1 MSQASI
7 GGEAGGL
14 ASQAPA
20 RRHRGWDVLGALGDR
35 FVRSGRLVMT
45 HPDGRTTV
53 HGEGSAPPVR
63 VTVRDRRTIL
73 RIFTN
78 PPLGIGESYMDGGL
92 HLPDGDVYAFL
103 DLIGRNFDHSNY
115 TPKRAGWARGLVR
128 SAWRAVDGFNDRAAA
143 RRNVSR
149 HYDLSTDFYRLF
161 LDPDLQYSC
170 AYFARPDMT
179 LGEAQAAKKAHIA
192 AKLRLSPGLRVL
204 DIGCGW
210 GGLGLDLAE
219 RGAAVTGVTL
229 SAEQLAV
236 AQARAAA
243 APQERRPDFR
253 LCDYRDVAGTFDR
266 IVSVGMFEH
275 VGRPNYETYF
285 DTIAARL
292 ADDGVAVVHSIG
304 RHGEPG
310 RTDPFVSRH
319 IFPGGYVPALS
330 ETLAAVERSG
340 LWVTDVE
347 VLRLH
352 YADTLR
358 AWRERCHA
366 HRAEIEALYDAR
378 FFRMWDYYLAV
389 SETGFRHAGLMV
401 FQLQL
406 AKRVDAL
413 PVTRGY
419 MLEA

>member
-1 MSQASI
+1 MSEGPDGPAT
-7 GGEAGGL
+7 EADAPGAAWRGL
-14 ASQAPA
+14 DLLAT
-20 RRHRGWDVLGALGDR
+20 LGDR
-35 FVRSGRLVMT
+35 FVLRGRLVLT

-53 HGEGSAPPVR
+53 HGDGSGPPVR
-63 VTVRDRRTIL
+63 VHVRDRRTIL
-73 RIFTN
+73 RILLN

-92 HLPDGDVYAFL
+92 VLPDGDVGVFL
-103 DLIGRNFDHSNY
+103 DLIGRNFDHSRY
-115 TPKRAGWARGLVR
+115 TPRRTGAAVRLWRA
-128 SAWRAVDGFNDRAAA
+128 AWRAVDGWNDRAAA
-143 RRNVSR
+143 RRNVRR
-149 HYDLSTDFYRLF
+149 HYDLSTEFYRTF
-161 LDPDLQYSC
+161 LDEDLQYSC

-179 LGEAQAAKKAHIA
+179 LDEAQAAKKAHIL
-192 AKLRLSPGLRVL
+192 AKLRLAAGQRVL

-210 GGLGLDLAE
+210 GGLGLTLAE
-219 RGAAVTGVTL
+219 AGAEVTGITL
-229 SAEQLAV
+229 SDEQLGV
-236 AQARAAA
+236 AQARVAALPA
-243 APQERRPDFR
+243 SRRPEFR
-253 LCDYRDVAGTFDR
+253 LQDYRDVAETFDR

-275 VGRPNYETYF
+275 VGRPNFETYF
-285 DTIAARL
+285 ETIADRL
-292 ADDGVAVVHSIG
+292 ADDGVAVVHAIG
-304 RHGEPG
+304 RHAEPG

-319 IFPGGYVPALS
+319 IFPGGYIPALS

-358 AWRERCHA
+358 LWRERCHA
-366 HRAEIEALYDAR
+366 RRAEIEALYDAR

-413 PVTRGY
+413 PLTRGY
-419 MLEA
+419 MLNDG

>member
-1 MSQASI
+1 MQEEPERAAA
-7 GGEAGGL
+7 EAAGGAPGRGRGVLSAL
-14 ASQAPA
+14 A
-20 RRHRGWDVLGALGDR
+20 DR
-35 FVRSGRLVMT
+35 FVRHGRLVLT
-45 HPDGRTTV
+45 HPDGRTTA
-53 HGEGSAPPVR
+53 HGDGAGAPVR
-63 VTVRDRRTIL
+63 VTVRDRRTVARML
-73 RIFTN
+73 LN
-78 PPLGIGESYMDGGL
+78 PALGVGESYMDGGL
-92 HLPDGDVYAFL
+92 ATPDGDVGAFL
-103 DLIGRNFDHSNY
+103 DLIGRNFDHS
-115 TPKRAGWARGLVR
+115 RHGDVRRGGLGRVALA
-128 SAWRAVDGFNDRAAA
+128 AWRTVDGWNDRRAA

-170 AYFARPDMT
+170 AYWARPGMT
-179 LGEAQAAKKAHIA
+179 LAEAQAAKKAHVM
-192 AKLRLSPGLRVL
+192 AKLQLAPGLRVL

-210 GGLGLDLAE
+210 GGLALSLAE
-219 RGAAVTGVTL
+219 AGAEVTGVTL
-229 SAEQLAV
+229 SSEQLET
-236 AQARAAA
+236 ARARATA
-243 APQERRPDFR
+243 QPADRRPDFR
-253 LCDYRDVAGTFDR
+253 LQDYRDVTETFDR

-275 VGRPNYETYF
+275 VGRPNYDAYF
-285 DTIAARL
+285 ASIAARL
-292 ADDGVAVVHSIG
+292 ADDGVALVHSVG

-352 YADTLR
+352 YADTLE
-358 AWRERCHA
+358 AWRARCHA
-366 HRAEIEALYDAR
+366 ARAEIERMYDTR

-389 SETGFRHAGLMV
+389 SETGFRRAGMMV

-413 PVTRGY
+413 PLTRDY
-419 MLEA
+419 MLAR

>member
-1 MSQASI
+1 MEGGPERAS
-7 GGEAGGL
+7 AGAEPVAAA
-14 ASQAPA
+14 ASG
-20 RRHRGWDVLGALGDR
+20 RGVLGALGDR
-35 FVRSGRLVMT
+35 FVRRGRLVLT

-53 HGEGSAPPVR
+53 HGDGAGAPVR
-63 VTVRDRRTIL
+63 VHVRDRRTIA
-73 RIFTN
+73 RILLN
-78 PPLGIGESYMDGGL
+78 PPLGIGEGYMDGGL
-92 HLPDGDVYAFL
+92 VTPDGDVGAFL
-103 DLIGRNFDHSNY
+103 DLIGRNFDHSRY
-115 TPKRAGWARGLVR
+115 TPRRTGPATRLWR
-128 SAWRAVDGFNDRAAA
+128 SAWRVVDGWNGRAAA
-143 RRNVSR
+143 RRNVRR

-161 LDPDLQYSC
+161 LDDDLQYSC

-179 LGEAQAAKKAHIA
+179 LGEAQAAKKAHIL
-192 AKLRLSPGLRVL
+192 AKLRLAPGARVL

-210 GGLGLDLAE
+210 GGLGLTLAE
-219 RGAAVTGVTL
+219 AGAEVTGVTL

-236 AQARAAA
+236 AQERAGAL
-243 APQERRPDFR
+243 PQTRRPDFR
-253 LCDYRDVAGTFDR
+253 LQDYRDVTETFDR

-275 VGRPNYETYF
+275 VGRPNFETYF
-285 DTIAARL
+285 DTIADRL
-292 ADDGVAVVHSIG
+292 ADDGVAVVHAIG
-304 RHGEPG
+304 RHAEPG

-358 AWRERCHA
+358 LWRERCHA
-366 HRAEIEALYDAR
+366 RRAEIEAMYDAR

-413 PVTRGY
+413 PLTREY
-419 MLEA
+419 MFSGG